1 MNRNKFLSP
10 PNSFPS
16 HINEREAAVMISVSV
31 KTLQRWRHNRSGPP
45 YIKLKHLVRYPVED
59 LQSWLDR
66 YKVSARNSNSTH
78 NSAGAS
84 WHEAHSKNLDQ
95 GNKNG

>member
-1 MNRNKFLSP
+1 MFIECQQNP
-10 PNSFPS
+10 PNSS
-16 HINEREAAVMISVSV
+16 VYLNEREAAVMIGVSV
-31 KTLQRWRHNRSGPP
+31 KTLQRWRYSRSGPP

>member
-1 MNRNKFLSP
+1 MAPHTIPTFLT
-10 PNSFPS
+10 
-16 HINEREAAVMISVSV
+16 ETEAAEYLGISK
-31 KTLQRWRHNRSGPP
+31 KTLQRWRYSRSGPP

-66 YKVSARNSNSTH
+66 YKVSARNNDSTH
-78 NSAGAS
+78 NSEGAS
-84 WHEAHSKNLDQ
+84 WHELHSKNLDQ

>member
-16 HINEREAAVMISVSV
+16 HSNEREAAVMISVSV

-45 YIKLKHLVRYPVED
+45 YIKLKHLVRYSVKD

-66 YKVSARNSNSTH
+66 YKVSARNNYSTH

-84 WHEAHSKNLDQ
+84 RHEIHSKNLDQ

>member
-1 MNRNKFLSP
+1 MNQKVFPP

-16 HINEREAAVMISVSV
+16 YINEREAAVMISVSV
-31 KTLQRWRHNRSGPP
+31 KTLQRWRHNLSGPP

-59 LQSWLDR
+59 LQSWLDH
-66 YKVSARNSNSTH
+66 YKVSARNFNSTH
-78 NSAGAS
+78 NSAGVS